1 MSDTL
6 RILYRDPDR
15 FPYLALMRRCARQRG
30 VELELERWAFGP
42 AMTRTG
48 EEWGDLLEREEVDV
62 IAENYWGLQ
71 TYRARGVPFLTL
83 ASASNTWTEKLYVDP
98 SITRVSDLAGTRMAL
113 RGVGPQTLFPVMWLA
128 DVGLAGQVDAVLFPE
143 SETGRWGHWKKVAD
157 GTCQSCFMTPLY
169 APAAAAAGLVE
180 LQYQPY
186 SFDGGHVTL
195 TTTEHL
201 AAAKRSQ
208 IQTLIDAAFDASE
221 LFADGAA
228 AVRETIRSECADLLS
243 EHFPAVPDEA
253 ELTRIEDV
261 IRAELAPVPVPTAE
275 GIATAH
281 RMRLRQAPE
290 LASFNPLTMWDLS
303 FARRAVQERNMP
315 AESEARPGRR

>member
-1 MSDTL
+1 VSNAL
-6 RILYRDPDR
+6 RVLYRDPDR

-42 AMTRTG
+42 KLSRTG
-48 EEWGDLLEREEVDV
+48 EEWGDLLEREEIDV

-83 ASASNTWTEKLYVDP
+83 TSASNSWTEKLYVQP
-98 SITRVSDLAGTRMAL
+98 SITGMSELAGTTMAL
-113 RGVGPQTLFPVMWLA
+113 RGVGPQTLFPIMWLEDA
-128 DVGLAGQVDAVLFPE
+128 GLAGEVETILYPE

-180 LQYQPY
+180 LPYQPY
-186 SFDGGHVTL
+186 SFDGGNVTL
-195 TTTEHL
+195 TTTERL
-201 AAAKRSQ
+201 AATKQ
-208 IQTLIDAAFDASE
+208 PLIQTLIDAAFDTSE
-221 LFADGAA
+221 LFAAGAA
-228 AVRETIRSECADLLS
+228 VVHETVKSECADLLS
-243 EHFPAVPDEA
+243 EHFPAAGEEA

-261 IRAELAPVPVPTAE
+261 IRAELAPRPIPTAT

-281 RMRLRQAPE
+281 RMRLRQTPE

-303 FARRAVQERNMP
+303 FARRALQDRKNP
-315 AESEARPGRR
+315 AGSAPLG

>member
-1 MSDTL
+1 MSSTL
-6 RILYRDPDR
+6 RVLYRDPDR

-30 VELELERWAFGP
+30 VELELERWSFG
-42 AMTRTG
+42 ATVTRTG

-83 ASASNTWTEKLYVDP
+83 TSASNSWTEKLYVHP
-98 SITRVSDLAGTRMAL
+98 SVTGIGDLAGTRMAV
-113 RGVGPQTLFPVMWLA
+113 RGVGPQTLFPSMWLG
-128 DVGLAGQVDAVLFPE
+128 DVGLSADVEAVLFPE

-169 APAAAAAGLVE
+169 APAAVAAGLVE
-180 LQYQPY
+180 LPYQRY
-186 SFDGGHVTL
+186 AFDGGHVTL

-201 AAAKRSQ
+201 AAVKQ
-208 IQTLIDAAFDASE
+208 PLIQALTDAAFDASA
-221 LFADGAA
+221 LFVAGAA
-228 AVRETIRSECADLLS
+228 VVRETMRNECVDLLT
-243 EHFPAVPDEA
+243 EHFPAAADES
-253 ELTRIEDV
+253 ELTRVEDA
-261 IRAELAPVPVPTAE
+261 IRTELAPAPIPTAE

-281 RMRLRQAPE
+281 RMRLRLAPE

-303 FARRAVQERNMP
+303 FARRAMQRKTP
-315 AESEARPGRR
+315 AGPAARG

>member
-1 MSDTL
+1 MSNAL
-6 RILYRDPDR
+6 RVLYRDPDR
-15 FPYLALMRRCARQRG
+15 FPYLALMRRCARPRG

-42 AMTRTG
+42 AVTRTG

-71 TYRARGVPFLTL
+71 TYRARGVPFVTLT
-83 ASASNTWTEKLYVDP
+83 SASNSWTEKLYVQP
-98 SITRVSDLAGTRMAL
+98 SITAVSDLAGTRMAV
-113 RGVGPQTLFPVMWLA
+113 RGVGPQTLFPGLWLA
-128 DVGLAGQVDAVLFPE
+128 DAGLAGDVDTVLFPE

-169 APAAAAAGLVE
+169 APAAVAAGLVE
-180 LQYQPY
+180 LPYQPY

-201 AAAKRSQ
+201 ATVKQ
-208 IQTLIDAAFDASE
+208 PLIQALTDAAFDASE
-221 LFADGAA
+221 LFVTGAA
-228 AVRETIRSECADLLS
+228 VVHETVQSECLELLS
-243 EHFPAVPDEA
+243 EHFPAAADEG
-253 ELTRIEDV
+253 ELARIEDV
-261 IRAELAPVPVPTAE
+261 IRAELAPVPIPTAA

-281 RMRLRQAPE
+281 RMRLRQSPE

-303 FARRAVQERNMP
+303 FARRALQGRKTP
-315 AESEARPGRR
+315 AGSVPRA

>member
-1 MSDTL
+1 MSNTL

-30 VELELERWAFGP
+30 VELELERWAFG
-42 AMTRTG
+42 ATVTRTG

-71 TYRARGVPFLTL
+71 TYRARGVPLLTL
-83 ASASNTWTEKLYVDP
+83 SSASNSWIEKLYVHP
-98 SITRVSDLAGTRMAL
+98 SIARISELAGTRMAL

-128 DVGLAGQVDAVLFPE
+128 DVGLAGDVGTVLFPE

-169 APAAAAAGLVE
+169 APAAVAAGLVE
-180 LQYQPY
+180 LPYQPY

-201 AAAKRSQ
+201 TVAKQ
-208 IQTLIDAAFDASE
+208 PLMQTLVDAAFDASA
-221 LFADGAA
+221 LFAAGAA
-228 AVRETIRSECADLLS
+228 VVQETMRNECVDLLT
-243 EHFPAVPDEA
+243 EHFPNAADDD
-253 ELTRIEDV
+253 ELTWIEDV

-281 RMRLRQAPE
+281 RIRLRQAPE

-303 FARRAVQERNMP
+303 FARRAGRESRTPP
-315 AESEARPGRR
+315 ASAARG